1 MEIEKKDSLIILRPK
16 LNFGGKQMITIS
28 DFHNEL
34 VENLSNFKTYSLIID
49 LSNNIDVDLKEIL
62 LFSQIGKE
70 LKNNNKSFVIVCD
83 NVEIDHLPDDLVLVP
98 TLKEAEDI
106 VDLENMERD
115 LGF

>member
-1 MEIEKKDSLIILRPK
+1 MEIERKDSLVILRPNP
-16 LNFGGKQMITIS
+16 NFGGKQMITIS

-34 VENLSNFKTYSLIID
+34 VENLSNFKTYSLIVD
-49 LSNNIDVDLKEIL
+49 LSNNINADLKEIL

-70 LKNNNKSFVIVCD
+70 LKNNNQSFVIVYD
-83 NVEIDHLPDDLVLVP
+83 NVDIDHLPDDLVMVP

-106 VDLENMERD
+106 IELENMERD